1 MAMMRVKI
9 CGITTHEDATSAVR
23 LGADGLGF
31 LVGLDYESEDELKAK
46 EAGELIATLPP
57 FVMGT
62 LVTHRT
68 DLAEVRVL
76 CRISHPQALQLHAEF
91 ALERI
96 PKLRE
101 EFPWLK
107 IIKAIQV
114 EGELAM
120 RLAQRAAQYV
130 DAVLLDTKVGTRIGG
145 TGVTHDWSISRSI
158 RDALLGTPVILAGG
172 LTPGNV
178 GSAIG
183 LVRPYAV
190 DVNSGVS
197 IRRGKKSSL
206 LMEEFIRTAKHTTME
221 TVSTS

>member
-1 MAMMRVKI
+1 MMRVKI
-9 CGITTHEDATSAVR
+9 CGITTHEDSTSAVR

-46 EAGELIATLPP
+46 EAGELIARLPP

-68 DLAEVRVL
+68 DLAEVREL
-76 CRISHPQALQLHAEF
+76 CRIAHPQALQLHAEF

-96 PKLRE
+96 PELRE

-145 TGVTHDWSISRSI
+145 TGVTHDWSINRSI
-158 RDALLGTPVILAGG
+158 REALSGTPVILAGG

-197 IRRGKKSSL
+197 IRRGKKSPL

>member
-1 MAMMRVKI
+1 MMRVKI
-9 CGITTHEDATSAVR
+9 CGITAYEDATNAIR
-23 LGADGLGF
+23 LGADSLGF

-46 EAGELIATLPP
+46 EARELIAALPP

-68 DLAEVRVL
+68 DLAAVREL
-76 CRISHPQALQLHAEF
+76 CRDAHPQALQLHAEF

-96 PKLRE
+96 PQLRE

-114 EGELAM
+114 ESELAIG
-120 RLAQRAAQYV
+120 LAQRAAPHV

-145 TGVTHDWSISRSI
+145 TGMTHDWSISQRI
-158 RDALLGTPVILAGG
+158 RDALSGTPVILAGG

-178 GSAIG
+178 VSAIG
-183 LVRPYAV
+183 RVRPYAV

-197 IRRGKKSSL
+197 IRRGKKSPL
-206 LMEEFIRTAKHTTME
+206 LMEEFIRAAKHTTME
-221 TVSTS
+221 TAPAT